1 MLYADK
7 HIKSHEIHVN
17 LKLEMAKVWDWLNT
31 NKLTLNAKKSNFVIF
46 RPYQRKWTVWLIFR
60 FLITTPTPYLIK
72 PHPGNF
78 YINISKTNKKLTRSF
93 TRFEA
98 KLWNSI
104 PAEIQQYPKKPSE
117 IMFMNLCYLFYKL
130 RLFTLKHLL
139 HSNRI
144 RKNLVGAEQD
154 FSLYLG
160 HRLYFNLNQIST
172 HFVASSL

>member
-1 MLYADK
+1 MDTLINIQIFD
-7 HIKSHEIHVN
+7 N
-17 LKLEMAKVWDWLNT
+17 NT
-31 NKLTLNAKKSNFVIF
+31 HTFFYLT
-46 RPYQRKWTVWLIFR
+46 
-60 FLITTPTPYLIK
+60 K

-172 HFVASSL
+172 HFVTSSL

>member
-17 LKLEMAKVWDWLNT
+17 LKIEMAKVWDWLNT

-60 FLITTPTPYLIK
+60 FLITTPKPYLTK

-104 PAEIQQYPKKPSE
+104 PAEIHQYPIKNNVHEFMLPLLQTAAVYLEAPVTLKQDKKKPSGSW
-117 IMFMNLCYLFYKL
+117 
-130 RLFTLKHLL
+130 T
-139 HSNRI
+139 
-144 RKNLVGAEQD
+144 
-154 FSLYLG
+154 SL
-160 HRLYFNLNQIST
+160 
-172 HFVASSL
+172 